1 LYYLLVSII
10 CLIEVNA
17 NIISSS
23 PIQVEMDRDNDAEP
37 TKTAE
42 TPAQVDNDDTDG
54 ASNESDSIQDLD
66 DVMFSPADILNMTQD
81 AFRSCIEI
89 CWGKRLAILNSGFIG
104 LVPGESNMGDAVYVF
119 MGCSLP
125 LVVRKINSS
134 YHRMVG
140 ESYFHGVTEGELM
153 DDVGVQS
160 LESII
165 LE

>member
-1 LYYLLVSII
+1 M
-10 CLIEVNA
+10 EVNA

-23 PIQVEMDRDNDAEP
+23 HIQVEMDRDND
-37 TKTAE
+37 TKIIETAE
-42 TPAQVDNDDTDG
+42 TLLQVDIDDNG
-54 ASNESDSIQDLD
+54 RASSESDSIKDLD
-66 DVMFSPADILNMTQD
+66 DVMFSPPDILNMTQD

-89 CWGKRLAILNSGFIG
+89 CWGKRLAILDSGFIG
-104 LVPGESNMGDAVYVF
+104 LVPGESNIGDAVYIF
-119 MGCSLP
+119 MGCNLP
-125 LVVRKINSS
+125 LVVRNINSS
-134 YHRMVG
+134 YHRIVG